1 MSEKAFKDNVVIL
14 TGASVGIGRELAF
27 QLADQGAKLV
37 LAARNKDQLEEV
49 ARICQARGGQAL
61 TVPTDVADQDQVE
74 NLIQQGADAY
84 GQIDTLVNNA
94 GVSMW
99 TYFEEIENPTM
110 LERIMQTN
118 YMGSVYCTYYALP
131 YLKQTKGRLVAIS
144 SLAGKTGV
152 PTRSGYAASKHA
164 MVGFFDTLRIE
175 LAKDGVSVTVIYPG
189 FVLTE
194 IRKRAF
200 TGDGQPLGKEPV
212 QEKGAM
218 TAEECARRI
227 VPAMAARK
235 RELIMTPRGKIGQ
248 WLKLIVPR
256 LVDQIARNAIEK
268 GR

>member
-1 MSEKAFKDNVVIL
+1 MTAKTFTDNVVVL
-14 TGASVGIGRELAF
+14 TGASIGIGRALAF

-37 LAARNKDQLEEV
+37 LAARNQEQLEEV
-49 ARICQARGGQAL
+49 AHICQARGSEAL
-61 TVPTDVADQDQVE
+61 AIPTDVVDQGQCE
-74 NLIQQGADAY
+74 RLIQQAVDAY

-94 GVSMW
+94 GISMW
-99 TYFEEIENPTM
+99 THFDEIEDVSI
-110 LERIMQTN
+110 LERIMQVN
-118 YMGSVYCTYYALP
+118 YFGSMYCTHYALP
-131 YLKQTKGRLVAIS
+131 HLKQSQGRLVGIS

-175 LAKDGVSVTVIYPG
+175 LAEDSVSVTVIYPG

-194 IRKRAF
+194 IRKRAY

-218 TAEECARRI
+218 TPEECARLI

-235 RELIMTPRGKIGQ
+235 RELIMTPRGKVGQ
-248 WLKLIVPR
+248 WIKLIAPR
-256 LVDQIARNAIEK
+256 LVDRIARNAIEK